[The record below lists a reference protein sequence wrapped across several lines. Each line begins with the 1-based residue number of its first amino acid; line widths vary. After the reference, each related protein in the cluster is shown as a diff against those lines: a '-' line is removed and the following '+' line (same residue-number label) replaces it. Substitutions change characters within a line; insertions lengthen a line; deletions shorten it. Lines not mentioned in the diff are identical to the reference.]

1 MHPDGTRRKVHMIT
15 TRESVRENQ
24 DHIIETEEITSAQD
38 ALAERDRERIRMS
51 AGAAADGTRLR
62 PNHTP
67 DGPFGKA
74 TLLVILDER
83 GERIIFT
90 HRLNIGETHIF
101 KNDDRGLVA
110 YADQRFGFI
119 AVYPEVYA
127 MNFMI
132 RDVKRKFIEG
142 MVAVFRDVDTR
153 ANPATVNLFG
163 ICAIYEGGRIPI
175 VDARGQ
181 ASDGVAV
188 IASGAYLHGPLAGEL
203 HHSLRGGKSLEEVN
217 KMFSQPFVNL
227 GPSVPYGDHSN
238 EESGYY
244 PVADR
249 EEREDHETIAPPP
262 VPDQHR
268 REQVYPARPA
278 AVRHA
283 EGPSQNRQTDGTHQP
298 AANAINDVLSL
309 KLTKP
314 SERKIDL
321 YCRSQTLFRDG
332 VHYKEYVSN
341 ELFDIQTTRGWD
353 RDKIVAI
360 VATDSDR
367 VAIVAQNEK
376 DLFYACPPGK
386 REQYALGLIGGAI
399 SQKSQALFF
408 RGNGLARVRGLES
421 SMFFVNFYGDNANK
435 VKDFLRKNYD
445 RFRQASRNE
454 YDQGF

>member
-1 MHPDGTRRKVHMIT
+1 MIT

-24 DHIIETEEITSAQD
+24 DHITETEEISSAQD
-38 ALAERDRERIRMS
+38 TLVERDRERLRLNTEY
-51 AGAAADGTRLR
+51 AAPGAQQR
-62 PNHTP
+62 PNHVP
-67 DGPFGKA
+67 GGPVGNA

-83 GERIIFT
+83 GERIVFT

-153 ANPATVNLFG
+153 ANPITVNLFG

-188 IASGAYLHGPLAGEL
+188 IASGAYLQGPLAGEL
-203 HHSLRGGKSLEEVN
+203 HRSLRGGKSLEEVN

-227 GPSVPYGDHSN
+227 GPSVPYSDHAN
-238 EESGYY
+238 EEPDHYPAADTEGRGDSGAL
-244 PVADR
+244 P
-249 EEREDHETIAPPP
+249 PPP

-268 REQVYPARPA
+268 REQVCPARPA
-278 AVRHA
+278 ASRRA
-283 EGPSQNRQTDGTHQP
+283 ENPSQNGRTDGRQEP
-298 AANAINDVLSL
+298 AANAINDVLL
-309 KLTKP
+309 LNLTKP
-314 SERKIDL
+314 SERIINL

-341 ELFDIQTTRGWD
+341 ELFDIQEARGWN

-360 VATDSDR
+360 VATDSDK
-367 VAIVAQNEK
+367 VAIVAQTER
-376 DLFYACPPGK
+376 DLFYACPPGQ
-386 REQYALGLIGGAI
+386 RGQYALGLIGGAV
-399 SQKSQALFF
+399 SQKNQTFFF
-408 RGNGLARVRGLES
+408 RGNGLARVRGLEN
-421 SMFFVNFYGDNANK
+421 SMFFVNFKGDNAGK

-445 RFRQASRNE
+445 KFRQVDCGG

>member
-1 MHPDGTRRKVHMIT
+1 MIT

-24 DHIIETEEITSAQD
+24 DSITETEEITSAQD
-38 ALAERDRERIRMS
+38 ALVERDRERIRMS
-51 AGAAADGTRLR
+51 AGGAENGTRLR

-67 DGPFGKA
+67 DGPGGKA

-153 ANPATVNLFG
+153 ANPITVNLFG

-188 IASGAYLHGPLAGEL
+188 IASGAYLQGPLAGEL
-203 HHSLRGGKSLEEVN
+203 HRSLRGGKSLEEVN

-227 GPSVPYGDHSN
+227 GPSVPYSDHAN
-238 EESGYY
+238 EEPDHY
-244 PVADR
+244 PAADTEGR
-249 EEREDHETIAPPP
+249 DDSEASPPPP

-278 AVRHA
+278 ASRRA
-283 EGPSQNRQTDGTHQP
+283 ENPSQNGRTDGRQEP
-298 AANAINDVLSL
+298 AANAINDVLL
-309 KLTKP
+309 LNLTKP
-314 SERKIDL
+314 SERIINL

-341 ELFDIQTTRGWD
+341 ELFDIQEARGWN

-360 VATDSDR
+360 VATDSDK
-367 VAIVAQNEK
+367 VAIVAQTER
-376 DLFYACPPGK
+376 DLFYACPPGQ
-386 REQYALGLIGGAI
+386 RGQYALGLIGGAV
-399 SQKSQALFF
+399 SQKNQAFFF
-408 RGNGLARVRGLES
+408 RGNGLARVRGLEN
-421 SMFFVNFYGDNANK
+421 SMFFVNFKGDNADK

-445 RFRQASRNE
+445 KFRQVDCGG